1 MFAVI
6 LYYQVIC
13 HQLQIQFDGDWQL
26 SVTIGHCHL
35 HKAVHLCMITYM
47 ADIHVRQMEK
57 RIKRLRN
64 YKKTIHVFGR
74 KQWRI
79 YIVKFWTRPPPGV
92 QILSISCSFWE
103 NLAKSYVGAPPGEL
117 APPPRGNPGSATGKE
132 CLRCKNVN
140 KLDMKI
146 QLYGRQVPTCVNNEE
161 NFEEFPLYLESHVLI
176 LY

>member
-74 KQWRI
+74 K
-79 YIVKFWTRPPPGV
+79 
-92 QILSISCSFWE
+92 
-103 NLAKSYVGAPPGEL
+103 
-117 APPPRGNPGSATGKE
+117 E

>member
-79 YIVKFWTRPPPGV
+79 YIVKFWTR
-92 QILSISCSFWE
+92 
-103 NLAKSYVGAPPGEL
+103 APPSGSKFFQFHAVFGKIWQNRML
-117 APPPRGNPGSATGKE
+117 APP
-132 CLRCKNVN
+132 
-140 KLDMKI
+140 
-146 QLYGRQVPTCVNNEE
+146 
-161 NFEEFPLYLESHVLI
+161 LESWRPLLGEI
-176 LY
+176 LDPPLGRNV